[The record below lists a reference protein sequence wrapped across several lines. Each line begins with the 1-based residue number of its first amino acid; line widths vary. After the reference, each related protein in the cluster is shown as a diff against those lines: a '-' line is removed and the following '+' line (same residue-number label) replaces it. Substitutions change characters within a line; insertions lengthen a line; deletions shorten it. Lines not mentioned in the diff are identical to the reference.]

1 MVSLRSEPQPLAS
14 LSMPVSAL
22 LLDADLKV
30 DIIGL
35 ATKVREVF
43 TASGVGPFE
52 GLPLSEGP
60 FRIYQATGMYTQKV
74 NVKLERQRIS

>member
-30 DIIGL
+30 DIIEL
-35 ATKVREVF
+35 VTKVRDVF
-43 TASGVGPFE
+43 TVSGAGP
-52 GLPLSEGP
+52 L
-60 FRIYQATGMYTQKV
+60 
-74 NVKLERQRIS
+74 